1 MVSMVSDSFEES
13 SELRLDEGGRCPS
26 RSGHRL
32 GLFTGD
38 SEGAKRP
45 TFRTPGS
52 DRSGKIDLRG
62 AEAQAMHQTMTKEGS
77 GKEEKEEQTDIG
89 FDLTLRSHGHIR
101 VETLS
106 WIAIIRRTHG
116 FGDSSDQGLPP
127 LGVGRTAS
135 ANSRVSDWIGSGSG
149 SEAEAEAS
157 KPGDR

>member
-1 MVSMVSDSFEES
+1 M
-13 SELRLDEGGRCPS
+13 LGRTWGG
-26 RSGHRL
+26 G
-32 GLFTGD
+32 
-38 SEGAKRP
+38 
-45 TFRTPGS
+45 
-52 DRSGKIDLRG
+52 
-62 AEAQAMHQTMTKEGS
+62 AQAS
-77 GKEEKEEQTDIG
+77 GKEEKEGQTDIG

-106 WIAIIRRTHG
+106 WIEIIRRKHG